1 MIRLSPVEAAA
12 VDDQK
17 FFVAQQIESKFFVV
31 CDIELF
37 RVNFRE
43 HVERSFWFDCGDTRN
58 IAECFVNVFTLL
70 VNSSARNDVVVDTLV
85 AAKSGLDNGLCRNIG
100 AETHVGEHFEPFN
113 IIFCDPFVA
122 A

>member
-1 MIRLSPVEAAA
+1 M
-12 VDDQK
+12 DDQK

-58 IAECFVNVFTLL
+58 IAECLVNVFALL
-70 VNSSARNDVVVDTLV
+70 VNPSARNDVVVDALV
-85 AAKSGLDNGLCRNIG
+85 AAKSGLDNGLGRNIR
-100 AETHVGEHFEPFN
+100 AETHVRKHFESFN
-113 IIFCDPFVA
+113 IVLCDSFISA
-122 A
+122 